1 MRKVVLLSVLFLV
14 GGCATVQRQAST
26 PAATVPPAAAKQ
38 QGQAADSGTAAAAG
52 ADTDTEKLP
61 DVQLSGDLLY
71 RILVADMASQS
82 GDYHVAAKLY
92 QKLADKTADPRIA
105 ELATR
110 NAIYAHDDR
119 LALSAVKLWV
129 RLAPKALQAREF
141 AATLYIRAGDTN
153 EALVQL
159 KQILSLSSGDNGFM
173 AISAML
179 SRESNKKTAMAVMKR
194 FIKDYEDNPQAL
206 FSYSYVAF
214 RSGHAEAALRT
225 IDKALKLKPKWTK
238 AIIFRARML
247 LLQGKTEGAIKYLKK
262 RVDDQ
267 PSNKDLRFAYA
278 QALLNA
284 KRVEQA
290 YAQFKDVLKLNPNDG
305 DVLFTLGVLA
315 IQLNYVDQ
323 AEHYLERAKQVD
335 GSSDELNYF
344 LGQIAELK
352 KEYDKAIKDYSAVE
366 GGQYFFDAKVRKA
379 TLIARQGD
387 IGTARRELRN
397 LRAMMPQ
404 RRADAFLAEGD
415 ILREAHKYHQAFHVY
430 SAGLN
435 EFQGDNNLLYARA
448 YVASKLGRLD
458 VAEHDLH
465 TILSREP
472 DNAEALNA
480 LGYTL
485 ANQTTRY
492 DEALGYIKRALKLR
506 PDDYFVLDSMGW
518 VQYRLGNYDE
528 AVKYLK
534 RAMHLSNDT
543 EVAAHLGEVLW
554 TMGKQDAARDVWGKA
569 LKLSPNNKHL
579 QEVMKAHGP

>member
-1 MRKVVLLSVLFLV
+1 MRIMRNVVLLSIVFLV
-14 GGCATVQRQAST
+14 AGCATVQRQASA
-26 PAATVPPAAAKQ
+26 PAAPAAAKQ
-38 QGQAADSGTAAAAG
+38 PAQKADSAAAE
-52 ADTDTEKLP
+52 TEKLP
-61 DVQLSGDLLY
+61 HLQLSGDLLY
-71 RILVADMASQS
+71 RLLVADMASQD
-82 GDYHVAAKLY
+82 GDYHAAAKLY
-92 QKLADKTADPRIA
+92 SDLTDKTADPRIA

-119 LALSAVKLWV
+119 MALSAAKTWV
-129 RLAPKALQAREF
+129 RLAPDELQAREF
-141 AATLYIRAGDTN
+141 AATLYIRAGETD

-159 KQILSLSSGDNGFM
+159 KRILALSSGDNGFM
-173 AISAML
+173 AISSMV
-179 SRESNKKTAMAVMKR
+179 SRESNKQTAMAVMKK
-194 FIKDYEDNPQAL
+194 FIKDYEDNPEAL

-214 RSGHAEAALRT
+214 RTGHPESALHT
-225 IDKALKLKPKWTK
+225 IDKALKIKPQWTK

-247 LLQGKTEGAIKYLKK
+247 LLQGKTEGAIEYLKK
-262 RVDDQ
+262 RIDEQ
-267 PSNKDLRFAYA
+267 PSDKDLRFAYA

-290 YAQFKDVLKLNPNDG
+290 YAQFKDVLKLTPDDG

-323 AEHYLERAKQVD
+323 AEHYLERAKAVD
-335 GSSDELNYF
+335 GSSDELSYF
-344 LGQIAELK
+344 LGQVAELK
-352 KEYDKAIKDYSAVE
+352 KEYAKAIRDYAAVE

-379 TLIARQGD
+379 TLIAKQGD
-387 IGTARRELRN
+387 IGTARRDLQN
-397 LRAMMPQ
+397 LRAMVPQ

-415 ILREAHKYHQAFHVY
+415 ILREAQRYPQALHVY
-430 SAGLN
+430 NAGLN
-435 EFQGDNNLLYARA
+435 EFPGNNNLLYARA
-448 YVASKLGRLD
+448 YVASKLDKLSL
-458 VAEHDLH
+458 AEHDLH

-485 ANQTTRY
+485 ANQSTRY
-492 DEALGYIKRALKLR
+492 DEALSYIKRALKLR

-518 VQYRLGNYDE
+518 VQYRLGNYDA

-534 RAMHLSNDT
+534 RAMNLSNDT

-554 TMGKQDAARDVWGKA
+554 SMGKQDAARDVWDKA